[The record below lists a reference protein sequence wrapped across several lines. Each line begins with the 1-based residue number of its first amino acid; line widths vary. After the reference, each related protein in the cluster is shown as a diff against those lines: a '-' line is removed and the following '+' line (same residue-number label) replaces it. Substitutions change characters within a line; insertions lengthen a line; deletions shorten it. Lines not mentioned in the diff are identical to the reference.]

1 MAMIELQADPLI
13 EWDDTKTKMS
23 EQTEDAQN
31 WIADN
36 VMNVSAVTMNETVH
50 SIIHDVDW
58 DRPATQEYT
67 NNGFKLT
74 VTRAYKNA
82 ESSVIDVDLT
92 TNVLTT
98 V

>member
-23 EQTEDAQN
+23 EQTEDAQA

-36 VMNVSAVTMNETVH
+36 VMNVSAVTVNETVFSVVH
-50 SIIHDVDW
+50 STNW
-58 DRPATQEYT
+58 DRPLTQEYT

-74 VTRAYKNA
+74 VNRVYKTV

>member
-1 MAMIELQADPLI
+1 MITLQAEPLI
-13 EWDDTKTKMS
+13 QWDDTKTKMS

-36 VMNVSAVTMNETVH
+36 VMNVSAVTVNETVFSVVH
-50 SIIHDVDW
+50 STNW
-58 DRPATQEYT
+58 DRPATQDYT

-74 VTRAYKNA
+74 VTRVYKNA

>member
-1 MAMIELQADPLI
+1 MAMIELHADPLI
-13 EWDDTKTKMS
+13 EWDDTKIKMS

-36 VMNVSAVTMNETVH
+36 VMNVQPITVNETVH

-67 NNGFKLT
+67 NSGFKLT
-74 VTRAYKNA
+74 VTRVYKTV